1 MSSVYI
7 NDFDQPTYQ
16 YKYVGPINLGHI
28 NIERLLTGFEPA
40 YSQFLFLYTAR
51 SRSTGYL
58 SASVLCCQEHPL
70 RLTHQ
75 P

>member
-16 YKYVGPINLGHI
+16 YKYLGPINLGHI

-40 YSQFLFLYTAR
+40 YSQFLFLYTGKGPIHGFFER
-51 SRSTGYL
+51 FGSMLPGTPPR
-58 SASVLCCQEHPL
+58 PM
-70 RLTHQ
+70 RQ